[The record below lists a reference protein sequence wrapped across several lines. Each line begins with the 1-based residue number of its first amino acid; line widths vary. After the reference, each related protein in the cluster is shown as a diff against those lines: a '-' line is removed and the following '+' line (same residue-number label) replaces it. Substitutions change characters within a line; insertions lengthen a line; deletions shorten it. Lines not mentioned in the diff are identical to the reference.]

1 MNRIRTLCSGL
12 IVVLQL
18 LACNRDQHTTPQF
31 PPIANDGEPRII
43 WKEEISEI
51 PSRSIPLHRHNDEIV
66 FSFEENSGSERF
78 QKRSMDSGSLTW
90 ESEPY
95 DYLSKDEASHSAD
108 DSRIYQYTSSGII
121 GIDLNTGQEDWRVE
135 EARVPHKFELGNN
148 VYGVDQISKKSSD
161 ATILK
166 INSQTG
172 VVDSLFSVSST
183 NYRFPQ
189 VRSLS
194 GFIDYRGMEI
204 LIAAVNMGAFQ
215 SSNREVVDVYCYNV
229 TQDTLMWKTESIQG
243 APLFGYF
250 LSVWSNPQIDV
261 ENNLIYF
268 QFNKA
273 MICMNIR
280 DGSVVWDT
288 FFPNSFMSI
297 SNQIIYEDKLIFH
310 EDFNSLTA
318 LDRFT
323 GELIYRSQIGYLNTE
338 RLDVWND
345 NIVYVQD
352 NIKLVDPSTGEVWRE
367 LKVSDSPW
375 SNQEVSMPYFDDDN
389 KRMYYYDGFAI
400 ICAEIPDTWYE

>member
-1 MNRIRTLCSGL
+1 MNRIRTLCSGFF
-12 IVVLQL
+12 VVLQL

-31 PPIANDGEPRII
+31 PTTANDGEPRII
-43 WKEEISEI
+43 WKEEISEK
-51 PSRSIPLHRHNDEIV
+51 PSRSIPLHRHNDGIV

-90 ESEPY
+90 ESDPY
-95 DYLSKDEASHSAD
+95 DYLPKDEASHSAD
-108 DSRIYQYTSSGII
+108 DSRIYQFLSSGIV

-135 EARVPHKFELGNN
+135 EANVSHKFELGNN
-148 VYGVDQISKKSSD
+148 VFGVDRICKKSRD

-172 VVDSLFSVSST
+172 AVDTLFSVSST

-189 VRSLS
+189 IRSLS

-229 TQDTLMWKTESIQG
+229 TQDTLMWKAESIQG

-250 LSVWSNPQIDV
+250 LSMWSNPQIDL

-273 MICMNIR
+273 IICMNIR

-310 EDFNSLTA
+310 EDFNGLTA
-318 LDRFT
+318 LNRFT
-323 GELIYRSQIGYLNTE
+323 GELIYRSQIGYLHTE

-345 NIVYVQD
+345 KIVYVQD

-367 LKVSDSPW
+367 MKVSDSPW
-375 SNQEVSMPYFDDDN
+375 SNQKVSMPYFDDDN
-389 KRMYYYDGFAI
+389 KRMYYYDGYAI